1 LFTAYSATFIS
12 ILAVH
17 HFAMPFSDFQG
28 LLAIGT
34 YRFGVVRLSVYL
46 DIFQVS
52 KKELQASK
60 ATTKNR
66 NT

>member
-1 LFTAYSATFIS
+1 VVLFAAYSAIFIS

-28 LLAIGT
+28 LLDIRT

-46 DIFQVS
+46 DIFEVS
-52 KKELQASK
+52 ENNAL
-60 ATTKNR
+60 
-66 NT
+66 